1 MLLIKSP
8 LLYNEFKFY
17 KEGEINLKKI
27 LSFLVVCVS
36 LFISMPIVASA
47 VAGGGDATYYD
58 GGNSYNGNYTN
69 YSDNSSDGELSAG
82 AAILLIIGY
91 GISYL
96 FKSNQ
101 KNNDGTIEH
110 AISKR
115 IEEAFCSI
123 QNAWTKDKLELARS
137 YYSQDLYLDHQRMLV
152 KMRKENLRN
161 YVLNVRVKKMHHF
174 KMIEK
179 DRKFSVKIEASL
191 IDYTVDTVTDKL
203 IRGRRYEKGMISQTW
218 IFIKDIK
225 NEWVVVSIR

>member
-1 MLLIKSP
+1 
-8 LLYNEFKFY
+8 
-17 KEGEINLKKI
+17 
-27 LSFLVVCVS
+27 
-36 LFISMPIVASA
+36 
-47 VAGGGDATYYD
+47 
-58 GGNSYNGNYTN
+58 
-69 YSDNSSDGELSAG
+69 
-82 AAILLIIGY
+82 
-91 GISYL
+91 
-96 FKSNQ
+96 
-101 KNNDGTIEH
+101 
-110 AISKR
+110 
-115 IEEAFCSI
+115 
-123 QNAWTKDKLELARS
+123 
-137 YYSQDLYLDHQRMLV
+137 MLV